1 MQLTKTMVYRSL
13 TFLCV
18 ICLSTLSAFQLNA
31 QNEKVLQQA
40 EVMPEFNGGNDAL
53 MKYLIEN
60 MQYPEDAR
68 KKKEEGKVYISFI
81 VDEKGNVK
89 NAQVK
94 RGVSASLNA
103 EALRVVNSM
112 PAWKPGEQ
120 DGKKVKV
127 EYTLPIL
134 FALQ

>member
-1 MQLTKTMVYRSL
+1 MLLTKTRVYRSL
-13 TFLCV
+13 TFLC
-18 ICLSTLSAFQLNA
+18 IISLTILSAFQGNA

-40 EVMPEFNGGNDAL
+40 EVMPEFIGGNDAL

-60 MQYPEDAR
+60 IQYPEDAR

-81 VDEKGNVK
+81 VDEKGDVK
-89 NAQVK
+89 NTQVK
-94 RGVSASLNA
+94 KGVSASLNA
-103 EALRVVNSM
+103 EALRVVNNM

-127 EYTLPIL
+127 EYTLPIM